1 MNTYRVTV
9 RYCRE
14 GKYLSLDTI
23 VFAMQPAVALATALD
38 LVLTPADEGF
48 ISSSVRQLRYAD
60 TDNTIIVLSLR

>member
-1 MNTYRVTV
+1 MIPYNVTIK
-9 RYCRE
+9 YCKA
-14 GKYLSLDTI
+14 GKYLALDTI

-60 TDNTIIVLSLR
+60 TDNTIIVLRSR